1 LKYFNQTHCGTVRAK
16 EQAAIDMARAAR
28 SKEILARRAWALMF
42 DYLMATSPERAR
54 VLERRGL
61 TPNDARALW
70 SLEPGDGR
78 PIGSL
83 ARDWGC
89 DPANATFIIGRL
101 ESAGLAQRSEGAH
114 DRRVKLV
121 TLTRRGFAIK
131 RALLRAYRTPPP
143 DLARLAPG
151 ELAALIAI
159 FEKLATG
166 AGDG

>member
-1 LKYFNQTHCGTVRAK
+1 
-16 EQAAIDMARAAR
+16 MARTAS
-28 SKEILARRAWALMF
+28 SKDLLARRAWALMF
-42 DYLMATSPERAR
+42 DYLMATSPDRAR

-83 ARDWGC
+83 AREWGC

-101 ESAGLAQRSEGAH
+101 ETAGLAQRSEAAH

-121 TLTRRGFAIK
+121 ALTRKGAAIK
-131 RALLRAYRTPPP
+131 QALLRAYRKPPP
-143 DLARLAPG
+143 ELGRLAHT
-151 ELAALIAI
+151 ELAELIAI
-159 FEKLATG
+159 FEKLVAS
-166 AGDG
+166 

>member
-1 LKYFNQTHCGTVRAK
+1 
-16 EQAAIDMARAAR
+16 MARTAS

-42 DYLMATSPERAR
+42 DYLMATSPDRAR
-54 VLERRGL
+54 LLERRGL

-83 ARDWGC
+83 AREWGC

-101 ESAGLAQRSEGAH
+101 ETAGLAQRSEGAH

-121 TLTRRGFAIK
+121 ALTRKGAAIK
-131 RALLRAYRTPPP
+131 QALLRAYRRPPP
-143 DLARLAPG
+143 ELDRLAHT
-151 ELAALIAI
+151 ELAELIAI
-159 FEKLATG
+159 FEKLVG
-166 AGDG
+166 A